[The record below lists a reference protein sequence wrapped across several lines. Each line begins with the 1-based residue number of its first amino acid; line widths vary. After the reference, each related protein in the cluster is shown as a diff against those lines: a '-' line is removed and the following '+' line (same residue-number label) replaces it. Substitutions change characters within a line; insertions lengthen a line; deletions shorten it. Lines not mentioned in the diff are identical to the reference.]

1 MNKYDFFIKAIKS
14 NTFLLK
20 SWIISC
26 FSIIHEDKEK
36 WREDPYAYR
45 VIQTPAG
52 AFFIDP
58 EARKEGEDFV
68 LTPIEGYSKGS
79 PIFSFKD
86 RILLKA
92 GDVKNLKED
101 IETTLGNLLFN
112 LICVIYAFDNK
123 IAYINKKV
131 SLSELENQIAGLL
144 NDTPSAEQE
153 RSKDKLYVD
162 EYIKF
167 VDAVFYLTNF
177 SQLCVWAATEKVLTA
192 PPGIKEF
199 KKQLLEKYK
208 DSLTDDTTLAKI
220 DAELVAFDAEYLK
233 GDPGENFLLSNK
245 SRAIVRKRKFL
256 NFGAERG
263 IDEKTGLVPI
273 FSSLED
279 GWEVDKFPI
288 MMDNLR
294 SGVFKRGAETEL
306 GGESVKWLLR
316 ASSNI
321 VVTADDCG
329 TLIGEPMLVTKSN
342 NKKLIDFSILINN
355 ETKFVSNEEESSKYI
370 GETLM
375 VRTPMY
381 CKLDKTDY
389 CKVCVGRKLSE
400 NPTGLSMTISEYGS
414 EFLTLFMKA
423 MHGKQL
429 EIVKID
435 TIGSIS

>member
-1 MNKYDFFIKAIKS
+1 MNKNEFFLKAIKA
-14 NTFLLK
+14 NAFLIK

-26 FSIIHEDKEK
+26 FSIIHEDVDK
-36 WREDPYAYR
+36 WKEDPYAYR

-58 EARKEGEDFV
+58 ESKVNETGFS

-86 RILLKA
+86 RITLKA
-92 GDVKNLKED
+92 GDVVNLKED
-101 IETTLGNLLFN
+101 IETTTGNLLFN
-112 LICVIYAFDNK
+112 LICVINAFDNK
-123 IAYINKKV
+123 LPYINKKI
-131 SLSELENQIAGLL
+131 SLSDIENQIANLL
-144 NDTPSAEQE
+144 NDTPDKGEE

-177 SQLCVWAATEKVLTA
+177 SQLCVWGATEKVLTA

-220 DAELVAFDAEYLK
+220 DAELVAFDAAYLK

-321 VVTADDCG
+321 VVTVEDCG
-329 TLIGEPMLVTKSN
+329 TKLGELMNVTQAN
-342 NKKLIDFSILINN
+342 HKKLIDFSVLINN
-355 ETKFVSNEEESSKYI
+355 ETKTISNEEESSRYI

-375 VRTPMY
+375 IRTPMY

-389 CKVCVGRKLSE
+389 CKICVGRKLSE

-435 TIGSIS
+435 TIGSIT